1 MPCSEAVAV
10 EGRRQANGPAK
21 RHPETFRRREPTTL
35 SYLFGVEPTGFQQRT
50 SPGHSFVLQ
59 PGFGRRAGRIIEAR
73 NDIAFAA
80 GHVPGAINLPT
91 RTITP
96 ERLAA
101 FPTNSLF
108 VVYCAG
114 PHCNGVHRAAARLAG
129 LGYSVKEM
137 IGGITGWL
145 DEGLPLAQA
154 DEQPA
159 ATTTV
164 TSCAC

>member
-1 MPCSEAVAV
+1 MPSLITEHPAASAEQALAHFSQRLRFETDCSDLYHSQ
-10 EGRRQANGPAK
+10 QAGQVD
-21 RHPETFRRREPTTL
+21 
-35 SYLFGVEPTGFQQRT
+35 Y
-50 SPGHSFVLQ
+50 VLVDV
-59 PGFGRRAGRIIEAR
+59 R
-73 NDIAFAA
+73 NATAFAA

-101 FPTNSLF
+101 FPANSLF

-129 LGYSVKEM
+129 LGHSVKEM

>member
-1 MPCSEAVAV
+1 MPSLITEHSAASAEQALAHFSQRLRFETDCSDVYHSQEAGQVD
-10 EGRRQANGPAK
+10 
-21 RHPETFRRREPTTL
+21 
-35 SYLFGVEPTGFQQRT
+35 Y
-50 SPGHSFVLQ
+50 VLVDV
-59 PGFGRRAGRIIEAR
+59 R
-73 NDIAFAA
+73 NATAFAA

-101 FPTNSLF
+101 FPANSLF

-129 LGYSVKEM
+129 LGHSVKEM

>member
-1 MPCSEAVAV
+1 MPSLITEYPAASA
-10 EGRRQANGPAK
+10 EQALDHFSQ
-21 RHPETFRRREPTTL
+21 RLRFETDCADVYH
-35 SYLFGVEPTGFQQRT
+35 SQQA
-50 SPGHSFVLQ
+50 GQVDYVLVDV
-59 PGFGRRAGRIIEAR
+59 R
-73 NDIAFAA
+73 NATAFAA

-101 FPTNSLF
+101 FPANSLF

-129 LGYSVKEM
+129 LGYLVKEM

>member
-1 MPCSEAVAV
+1 MPSLITEHPAASAEQALAHFSQRLRFETDCSDVYHSQ
-10 EGRRQANGPAK
+10 QAGQVD
-21 RHPETFRRREPTTL
+21 
-35 SYLFGVEPTGFQQRT
+35 Y
-50 SPGHSFVLQ
+50 VLVDV
-59 PGFGRRAGRIIEAR
+59 R
-73 NDIAFAA
+73 NATAFAA
-80 GHVPGAINLPT
+80 GHMPGAINLPT

-101 FPTNSLF
+101 FPANSLF

-129 LGYSVKEM
+129 LGHSVKEM

>member
-1 MPCSEAVAV
+1 MSSLITEHPAASAEQALAHFSQRLRFETDCSDVYHSQ
-10 EGRRQANGPAK
+10 QAGQVD
-21 RHPETFRRREPTTL
+21 
-35 SYLFGVEPTGFQQRT
+35 Y
-50 SPGHSFVLQ
+50 VLVDV
-59 PGFGRRAGRIIEAR
+59 R
-73 NDIAFAA
+73 NATAFAA

-101 FPTNSLF
+101 FPANSLF

-129 LGYSVKEM
+129 LGHSVKEM

>member
-1 MPCSEAVAV
+1 MPSLITEYPAASAEQALTHFSQRLRFETDCSDVYHSQ
-10 EGRRQANGPAK
+10 QAGQVD
-21 RHPETFRRREPTTL
+21 
-35 SYLFGVEPTGFQQRT
+35 YLLVD
-50 SPGHSFVLQ
+50 V
-59 PGFGRRAGRIIEAR
+59 R
-73 NDIAFAA
+73 NDSAFAA

-101 FPTNSLF
+101 FPADSLF

-145 DEGLPLAQA
+145 DEGLPLARA

>member
-1 MPCSEAVAV
+1 MPSLITEHPAASAEQALAHFSQRLRFETDCSDVYHSQ
-10 EGRRQANGPAK
+10 QAGQVD
-21 RHPETFRRREPTTL
+21 
-35 SYLFGVEPTGFQQRT
+35 Y
-50 SPGHSFVLQ
+50 VLVDV
-59 PGFGRRAGRIIEAR
+59 R
-73 NDIAFAA
+73 NATAFAA

-101 FPTNSLF
+101 FPANSLF

-129 LGYSVKEM
+129 LGHSVKEM

>member
-1 MPCSEAVAV
+1 MPSLITEYSAASAEQALAHFSQRLRFETDCSDVYHSQ
-10 EGRRQANGPAK
+10 QAGQVD
-21 RHPETFRRREPTTL
+21 
-35 SYLFGVEPTGFQQRT
+35 Y
-50 SPGHSFVLQ
+50 VLVDV
-59 PGFGRRAGRIIEAR
+59 R
-73 NDIAFAA
+73 NATAFAA
-80 GHVPGAINLPT
+80 GHVPGAINLLT
-91 RTITP
+91 RMITP

-101 FPTNSLF
+101 FPANSLF

-129 LGYSVKEM
+129 LGYLVKEM

>member
-1 MPCSEAVAV
+1 MPSLITEYPAASAEQALTHFSQRLRFETDCSDVYHSQ
-10 EGRRQANGPAK
+10 QAGQVD
-21 RHPETFRRREPTTL
+21 
-35 SYLFGVEPTGFQQRT
+35 YLLVD
-50 SPGHSFVLQ
+50 V
-59 PGFGRRAGRIIEAR
+59 R

-101 FPTNSLF
+101 FPADTLF

-145 DEGLPLAQA
+145 DEGLPLARA

>member
-1 MPCSEAVAV
+1 MPSLITEHPAASAEQALAHFSQRLRFETDCSDVYHSQEAGQVD
-10 EGRRQANGPAK
+10 
-21 RHPETFRRREPTTL
+21 
-35 SYLFGVEPTGFQQRT
+35 Y
-50 SPGHSFVLQ
+50 VLVDV
-59 PGFGRRAGRIIEAR
+59 R
-73 NDIAFAA
+73 NATAFAA

-101 FPTNSLF
+101 FPANSLF

-129 LGYSVKEM
+129 LGHSVKEM

>member
-1 MPCSEAVAV
+1 MPSLITEHPATSAEQALAHFSQRLRFETDCSDVYHSQ
-10 EGRRQANGPAK
+10 QAGQVD
-21 RHPETFRRREPTTL
+21 
-35 SYLFGVEPTGFQQRT
+35 Y
-50 SPGHSFVLQ
+50 VLVDV
-59 PGFGRRAGRIIEAR
+59 R
-73 NDIAFAA
+73 NATAFAA

-101 FPTNSLF
+101 FPANSLF

-129 LGYSVKEM
+129 LGHSVKEM